1 MPIPVQNHQTTTVI
15 SVDTA
20 AKAKKW
26 PILRDDGL
34 AL

>member
-20 AKAKKW
+20 AKAKKMADT
-26 PILRDDGL
+26 P
-34 AL
+34 